1 MDLKKKDISLF
12 GCFRQPKI
20 SRTGQQKSEL
30 APTMIFFPSLQAQ
43 AWFHTQSL
51 KIKGIKV
58 EAGSPL
64 GSPLLFL
71 KMVTSLKNNPW

>member
-1 MDLKKKDISLF
+1 MKKKDISLF

-30 APTMIFFPSLQAQ
+30 APTMIFFFPSLQAQ
-43 AWFHTQSL
+43 AWFHPQSL
-51 KIKGIKV
+51 KIKGIKG

-71 KMVTSLKNNPW
+71 KMVTSIENNPW